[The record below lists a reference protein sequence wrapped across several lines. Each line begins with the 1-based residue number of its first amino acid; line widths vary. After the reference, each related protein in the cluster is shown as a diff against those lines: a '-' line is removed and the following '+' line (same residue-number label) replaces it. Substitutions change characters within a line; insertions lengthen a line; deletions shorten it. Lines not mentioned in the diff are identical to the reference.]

1 MKTSKNKISKNKLPK
16 EQSQTIKD
24 KDLNLLSIGNG
35 YEFVSTY
42 ENKNL
47 SKKLKSRKI
56 KIKQTKIK
64 KRKNKQVGGSSNC
77 QSLNNE
83 YLLVNGVEIP
93 ESNHAPLL
101 KINDNFAKLIQE
113 TPLNEEVNHPHVK

>member
-1 MKTSKNKISKNKLPK
+1 MKTSKNKTSKNKLPK
-16 EQSQTIKD
+16 EQSKVIKD

-64 KRKNKQVGGSSNC
+64 KRKNKQVGGGNC

-83 YLLVNGVEIP
+83 HLLVNGIEIP
-93 ESNHAPLL
+93 ESNHAPSLT
-101 KINDNFAKLIQE
+101 INDNFAKLIQE